1 MGGAGRVIDRW
12 EVPWDNP
19 SSDQLARPV
28 GNDCL
33 GSGESFLVSP
43 VFTVSLA
50 AGGRGKGTPLTYY

>member
-33 GSGESFLVSP
+33 GSGNP
-43 VFTVSLA
+43 SLYLRYLQSVWRQEA
-50 AGGRGKGTPLTYY
+50 VEKEPH